1 MNIHKMTIIELLISD
16 GTDLL
21 KTRIYVVVF
30 DKVNKFLLNKAND
43 IYGFQIAFLGL

>member
-1 MNIHKMTIIELLISD
+1 MDVHKMTIIELLISD

-21 KTRIYVVVF
+21 KTRIYVVIF
-30 DKVNKFLLNKAND
+30 DKVNQFILNKAND